1 MYEFDRAHEDWKL
14 LMYAQLAFDRK
25 LTIKEALI
33 YIGAYDVK

>member
-25 LTIKEALI
+25 LTIKEALLC
-33 YIGAYDVK
+33 IGAYDV